1 MAELNSVVV
10 HFDLCL
16 LEKHRKSMS
25 FGAQSR
31 PWILSPSLF
40 VCLWARSV
48 TSDPLSVSSGIL
60 PASHGLL
67 RDFSWFLCLSIAG
80 GWHVLVSTQLLF
92 PSPQHQVKVPNTASG
107 SHRLK
112 QNERHFSHDTV
123 TFFLFVSVLAIQSP
137 ELDLQILKIYSVYK
151 ICFCNCD
158 ELLENFIGSCLQM
171 RYIRLREGEH
181 LPAP

>member
-1 MAELNSVVV
+1 MEPRVV
-10 HFDLCL
+10 
-16 LEKHRKSMS
+16 LE
-25 FGAQSR
+25 
-31 PWILSPSLF
+31 SLT

-60 PASHGLL
+60 PTSHGLL

-80 GWHVLVSTQLLF
+80 GWHVLVSTQLLS
-92 PSPQHQVKVPNTASG
+92 PSPHHQVKAPITTSG

>member
-1 MAELNSVVV
+1 MAELNSVAL
-10 HFDLCL
+10 HFNLCL
-16 LEKHRKSMS
+16 LEKRRKSMS
-25 FGAQSR
+25 FGAQSH

-48 TSDPLSVSSGIL
+48 TTDLGIL
-60 PASHGLL
+60 PTSHGLF
-67 RDFSWFLCLSIAG
+67 RDFSWFLCLSIG
-80 GWHVLVSTQLLF
+80 GWHVLVSAQLLF
-92 PSPQHQVKVPNTASG
+92 PSPQHQVKVPVPTLG

-123 TFFLFVSVLAIQSP
+123 SFFLFISVLAIQSP
-137 ELDLQILKIYSVYK
+137 ELDFQILKIYSVYK

-181 LPAP
+181 FPAP

>member
-1 MAELNSVVV
+1 MAELNSVAL
-10 HFDLCL
+10 HFSLCL
-16 LEKHRKSMS
+16 PENRRKSMS
-25 FGAQSR
+25 FGAQSH

-40 VCLWARSV
+40 LCLWARSV
-48 TSDPLSVSSGIL
+48 TSDPLSVNSGIL
-60 PASHGLL
+60 PTSHGLF

-80 GWHVLVSTQLLF
+80 GWHVLVSAQLLF
-92 PSPQHQVKVPNTASG
+92 PFPQHQVKVPVPTLG

-123 TFFLFVSVLAIQSP
+123 SFFLFISVLAIQSP
-137 ELDLQILKIYSVYK
+137 ELDFQILKIYSVYK

-181 LPAP
+181 FPAP